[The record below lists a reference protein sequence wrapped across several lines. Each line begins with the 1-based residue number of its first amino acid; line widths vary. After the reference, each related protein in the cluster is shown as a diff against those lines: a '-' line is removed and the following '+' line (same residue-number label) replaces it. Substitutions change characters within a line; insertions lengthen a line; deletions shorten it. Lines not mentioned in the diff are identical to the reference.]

1 MGNLVLRVLACNL
14 TPAFSCFEGFGQAC
28 LHACKLGWQ
37 RFKHAEG
44 SADQGVNALHRY
56 LEVRRQ
62 MMQSPEGRRALL
74 EGVPDVV
81 LEVAEID
88 RILQARS

>member
-1 MGNLVLRVLACNL
+1 MELARR
-14 TPAFSCFEGFGQAC
+14 A
-28 LHACKLGWQ
+28 LHACKLDWQ
-37 RFKHAEG
+37 CFKHAEE
-44 SADQGVNALHRY
+44 SVDQGVDALHRY